1 MNICSK
7 KRLIFCITI
16 NIISLRGDEMAK
28 IGRPKGY
35 KNLEYVYTIRLDE
48 ETYNRLETYC
58 KILNMHKSEVIR
70 DAINEKIRE
79 RGMKY
84 E

>member
-1 MNICSK
+1 MC
-7 KRLIFCITI
+7 
-16 NIISLRGDEMAK
+16 
-28 IGRPKGY
+28 
-35 KNLEYVYTIRLDE
+35 TIRLDE

-58 KILNMHKSEVIR
+58 KMLNMHKSEVIR
-70 DAINEKIRE
+70 DAINEKTGE

>member
-1 MNICSK
+1 MS
-7 KRLIFCITI
+7 
-16 NIISLRGDEMAK
+16 K
-28 IGRPKGY
+28 IGRPKGD
-35 KNLEYVYTIRLDE
+35 KNLEYVCTIRLDE

-58 KILNMHKSEVIR
+58 KMLNMHKSEVIR
-70 DAINEKIRE
+70 DAINEKTGE